1 MIPQCFP
8 SVPDKDDNQSLMVVY
23 KLSSISGKTRWVDYI
38 PVKTAGTATVKNSYS
53 GQMYVSVLSSVT
65 GKQAWLDYVPVYE
78 DSSATKA
85 WLCSADGY
93 IPIYVEETDV

>member
-8 SVPDKDDNQSLMVVY
+8 TVPDLDDNQNLMVVY
-23 KLSSISGKTRWVDYI
+23 KLSSVTGLTRWSDYI
-38 PVKTAGTATVKNSYS
+38 PVKTAGVAGQKNSYS
-53 GQMYVSVLSSVT
+53 GQMYVFVLSSIT
-65 GKQAWLDYVPVYE
+65 GKQAWKDYIPVYE

-93 IPIYVEETDV
+93 IPIYAEETE

>member
-8 SVPDKDDNQSLMVVY
+8 TVPDVDDSQNLAVVY
-23 KLSSISGKTRWVDYI
+23 KLSSVSGLTRWSDYI
-38 PVKTAGTATVKNSYS
+38 PVKTATTGIKKNSYD
-53 GQMYVSVLSSVT
+53 GQLYVNVLLSTT
-65 GKQAWLDYVPVYE
+65 GKQAWKDYIPVYE

-93 IPIYVEETDV
+93 IPIYAEEAE

>member
-8 SVPDKDDNQSLMVVY
+8 TVNDADDNQTLMVVY
-23 KLSSISGKTRWVDYI
+23 KLASITGLTRWSDFV
-38 PVKTAGTATVKNSYS
+38 PVKTVALTQKNSFD

-65 GKQAWLDYVPVYE
+65 GKQAWIDYIPVYE
-78 DSSATKA
+78 DSSASKA

-93 IPIYVEETDV
+93 IPIFPEETDP

>member
-8 SVPDKDDNQSLMVVY
+8 TKSDADDNQNLMVVY
-23 KLSSISGKTRWVDYI
+23 KLSSVSGLTRWSDYI
-38 PVKTAGTATVKNSYS
+38 PVKTATTGIVKNSYD
-53 GQMYVSVLSSVT
+53 GQMYVSVVSSVT
-65 GKQAWLDYVPVYE
+65 GAQAWKDYIPVYE

-93 IPIYVEETDV
+93 IPIYAEEAE